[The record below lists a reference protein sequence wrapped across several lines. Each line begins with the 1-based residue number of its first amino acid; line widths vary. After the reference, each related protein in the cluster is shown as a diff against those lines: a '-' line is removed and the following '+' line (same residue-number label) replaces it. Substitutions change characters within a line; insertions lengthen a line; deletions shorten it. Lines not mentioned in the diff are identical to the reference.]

1 RITTFSAVPALRMSL
16 ARRKKLPMT
25 IGTFSPIAGS
35 GARILYNAHGRS
47 TTASLFRSTNKGQT
61 YGQETTRLPRI
72 RGGSIYLPSSW
83 MGCGEGRYSAGGG
96 GAWLRV
102 AYCGDVN
109 SCVLGAGTGYGK
121 RLARIWQRIGTLV
134 N

>member
-1 RITTFSAVPALRMSL
+1 MLSARW
-16 ARRKKLPMT
+16 KKLPKT
-25 IGTFSPIAGS
+25 IGTFSWVAGS
-35 GARILYNAHGRS
+35 GARILNTRTGGL
-47 TTASLFRSTNKGQT
+47 TASLFRSQEQRTK
-61 YGQETTRLPRI
+61 YEQETTRLPRI
-72 RGGSIYLPSSW
+72 CGGAIYLPSSRL
-83 MGCGEGRYSAGGG
+83 GCGEGRYSAGGG